1 MKNVALPKPDAYR
14 RNLIKK
20 SESLVR
26 SMRWKAHFIING
38 ENDAPKNNTFG
49 LRSRNSPPQIN
60 ELKNLEDDLLLGSI
74 RTTVSELGDDRRKQ
88 FYAERNATKVSP
100 TVLKTFCEMEG
111 FAKGSSHENWQR
123 IGKRASCLRCSV
135 SLSFVDEEVYH
146 VTSYND
152 NDVISNDVSVERH
165 SDFELDARLSFI
177 SFKILTSS
185 TLNPMSPSQWSHV
198 TWR

>member
-185 TLNPMSPSQWSHV
+185 TLNPMSPSQWSQV